1 MKGDIIEVT
10 RHKAM
15 EFVATGQQ
23 QLKGGPAV
31 AAAIAA
37 ANAAA
42 VAATATTVTAVSTST
57 SSSIKTSSDNGKF
70 TLTSPTQTEGI
81 LISDYTCEAY
91 VNNGND
97 DFQSKSAAGASPPL
111 VWSNAPSNTEKFLM
125 VMTSVSDTPDHTC
138 SRYEW
143 VLYNIDPSV
152 TEIST
157 NNLEAVGKPGGSF
170 PGDPKYRYAA
180 PCGWGGSYKY
190 YTFTLY
196 ALSGD
201 LYKKYAKKQDV
212 EDNVWGDPSVLGPD
226 LVKYA
231 LDNEYILDT
240 ASLTLKFCPAA
251 NTDGCTEPPVIVTE
265 NKDVGTCT

>member
-1 MKGDIIEVT
+1 MESSSRTTRWVGVGSFIAIVLMTSVAIYSMKGDIIEVT

-143 VLYNIDPSV
+143 VLYDIDPSV

-170 PGDPKYRYAA
+170 PGDPKYR
-180 PCGWGGSYKY
+180 
-190 YTFTLY
+190 
-196 ALSGD
+196 
-201 LYKKYAKKQDV
+201 
-212 EDNVWGDPSVLGPD
+212 
-226 LVKYA
+226 
-231 LDNEYILDT
+231 
-240 ASLTLKFCPAA
+240 
-251 NTDGCTEPPVIVTE
+251 
-265 NKDVGTCT
+265 

>member
-42 VAATATTVTAVSTST
+42 AATTTTIAAVTTTTTTT

-81 LISDYTCEAY
+81 LIPDYTCEAY

-111 VWSNAPSNTEKFLM
+111 VWTNVPSKTEKLLM

-143 VLYNIDPSV
+143 VLYDIDPDV

-157 NNLEAVGKPGGSF
+157 NNIEAVGKPGGSF
-170 PGDPKYRYAA
+170 PGDPKYR
-180 PCGWGGSYKY
+180 
-190 YTFTLY
+190 
-196 ALSGD
+196 
-201 LYKKYAKKQDV
+201 
-212 EDNVWGDPSVLGPD
+212 
-226 LVKYA
+226 
-231 LDNEYILDT
+231 
-240 ASLTLKFCPAA
+240 
-251 NTDGCTEPPVIVTE
+251 
-265 NKDVGTCT
+265 

>member
-1 MKGDIIEVT
+1 MESSSRTTRWVGVGSFIAIVLMTSMAIYSMKGDIIEVT
-10 RHKAM
+10 RHKAL

-42 VAATATTVTAVSTST
+42 VAATTSTVTAVTTTTTTT
-57 SSSIKTSSDNGKF
+57 SSSIKTSSDSGKF
-70 TLTSPTQTEGI
+70 TLTSPTQTEGV

-91 VNNGND
+91 IANGND

-111 VWSNAPSNTEKFLM
+111 MWSNAPSKTEKFLM

-143 VLYNIDPSV
+143 VLYDIDPTV

-170 PGDPKYRYAA
+170 PGDPKYR
-180 PCGWGGSYKY
+180 
-190 YTFTLY
+190 
-196 ALSGD
+196 
-201 LYKKYAKKQDV
+201 
-212 EDNVWGDPSVLGPD
+212 
-226 LVKYA
+226 
-231 LDNEYILDT
+231 
-240 ASLTLKFCPAA
+240 
-251 NTDGCTEPPVIVTE
+251 
-265 NKDVGTCT
+265 